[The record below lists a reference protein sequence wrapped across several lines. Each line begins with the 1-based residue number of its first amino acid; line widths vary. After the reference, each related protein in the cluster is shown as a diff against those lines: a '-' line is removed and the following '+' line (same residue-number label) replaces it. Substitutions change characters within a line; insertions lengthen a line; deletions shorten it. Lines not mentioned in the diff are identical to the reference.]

1 MANITAQMVKDL
13 RESTGLPM
21 MECKQALTENNG
33 DLEAATEWL
42 RKKHKGKMADRAGR
56 ETGEGRIGVYID
68 DAGKI
73 GALVELR
80 TETAPVAA
88 NELFINLANTM
99 ARKVAGGSEA
109 KPAPDSIR
117 NDPEIDALFT
127 DTYGKLR
134 ETMNLVRCQRVTGGH
149 LAAYIHHDGK
159 TGVLLA
165 LDAAPKEASVAAD
178 LCMHTAFAKP
188 LAIDRGSIPE
198 EEVEKARALAREV
211 ALEEGKP
218 EQIVDKIVA
227 GQGQQLL
234 RGEGPDGAAP
244 RPHRRLRQAEGGR
257 GAQGSRRE
265 RRDRY
270 GRNGHWSLD
279 R

>member
-33 DLEAATEWL
+33 DIEAATEWL

-68 DAGKI
+68 DAGKV
-73 GALVELR
+73 GAIVELR

-88 NELFINLANTM
+88 NEIFVNLANTM
-99 ARKVAGGSEA
+99 ARKVADGGEA
-109 KPAPDSIR
+109 TPAPDSIR
-117 NDPEIDALFT
+117 NDPEIDTLFT

-134 ETMNLVRCQRVTGGH
+134 ETMNLVRCRRVTGEY
-149 LAAYIHHDGK
+149 LASYVHHDGK

-165 LDAAPKEASVAAD
+165 LDAAPAEKSVAAD

-188 LAIDRGSIPE
+188 LAADRTGIPE
-198 EEVEKARALAREV
+198 AEVEKARVLAREV

-218 EQIVDKIVA
+218 EEIVDKIVA
-227 GQGQQLL
+227 GKVSSFYAEKALMEQLHA
-234 RGEGPDGAAP
+234 RTDV
-244 RPHRRLRQAEGGR
+244 
-257 GAQGSRRE
+257 
-265 RRDRY
+265 Y
-270 GRNGHWSLD
+270 GKKKVCDVLKEAGVNAVTDMVVMVIG
-279 R
+279 